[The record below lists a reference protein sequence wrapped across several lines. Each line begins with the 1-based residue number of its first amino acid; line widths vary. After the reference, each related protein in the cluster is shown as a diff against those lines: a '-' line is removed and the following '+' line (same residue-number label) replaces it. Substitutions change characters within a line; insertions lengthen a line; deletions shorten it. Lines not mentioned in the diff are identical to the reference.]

1 MIIYFILCKERNCHE
16 NNMYLNY
23 GNNNQFQY
31 VFKKS
36 DMDSIFAGIVQTV
49 INIIYNLVTYYYSDL
64 K

>member
-1 MIIYFILCKERNCHE
+1 
-16 NNMYLNY
+16 MYS
-23 GNNNQFQY
+23 
-31 VFKKS
+31 KKS